1 MNQRRTLR
9 GIILTVDDLTT
20 FFYFQPVNSPANQ
33 EDEEFKEK
41 ENDEKMEKE
50 MTKDC

>member
-1 MNQRRTLR
+1 MNLRRILR
-9 GIILTVDDLTT
+9 GIILTVNDLTT
-20 FFYFQPVNSPANQ
+20 FSLQPVNAPANQ

>member
-1 MNQRRTLR
+1 MLLLR
-9 GIILTVDDLTT
+9 FVTFVTFVFYAHPF
-20 FFYFQPVNSPANQ
+20 FFYFQPVNTPANQ